1 MDNNTSAPP
10 SKVGRIMQALGEQ
23 AYYRSPILGQAME
36 VADVFRRPDHANDP
50 KESRLGNI
58 KRFVV
63 DSAVQRSPILN
74 KMAQMYDF
82 AKSLGSEE
90 PIPAPAAGGG
100 APAPTTS
107 PSTAPGVNPAGGVQ
121 EPISAVVEKLL
132 SSSDSKGVVDYFND
146 KENIYY
152 KSLEESRTN
161 LEKIT
166 GLLKSQFELMEKS
179 FKIQEET
186 NEREKT
192 IAGLASVGRG
202 ELLPNALSVPPDMA
216 QMDNTAGTEGEGEP
230 GWLEWLLKNGA
241 ELALGGGAALGTI
254 KSLWNKVRGTAGNKA
269 KDVVEKIK
277 PVAPKLPQ
285 AVTSVEKSL
294 AKPATTSFGSKV
306 AQASSKALPMLKK
319 GAGLALR
326 SIVSLPVQAA
336 MLAFD
341 PTEAGVDPQEL
352 TRSEIFKVLS
362 TSGQSGLPK
371 VREILSTEEGKM
383 ALTSKEYDLLSRDSE
398 EARAYA
404 ASIYNAK
411 GNAVKPSAAK
421 PGSQNMYYS
430 DTNATISRMMQDY
443 TRDGDGTVLSPD
455 QIRQK
460 MSNSLAAM
468 NNQNNLDIINK
479 TNVTAKTTQTPVTQ
493 PQPPMIVGG
502 PTNVNNG
509 GNVTNIYNNGRDSL
523 STPQLAFNL
532 ASAMN

>member
-132 SSSDSKGVVDYFND
+132 SSSDNKGVVDYFND

-161 LEKIT
+161 LEKIM

-192 IAGLASVGRG
+192 VAGLTSVGRG
-202 ELLPNALSVPPDMA
+202 ELLPNALAMPPDMA
-216 QMDNTAGTEGEGEP
+216 QMDNTAGTDGEAEKQ
-230 GWLEWLLKNGA
+230 GWLDWLKDNAA
-241 ELALGGGAALGTI
+241 ELVLGGGAGLVAV
-254 KSLWNKVRGTAGNKA
+254 KSLWGKA
-269 KDVVEKIK
+269 KGAVGSVARGVKGVAVGAAKGAAKVFKLPAVVNAVQSIGSKMPAVARLASKVPAIGGLTGLASK
-277 PVAPKLPQ
+277 ATNFLGPVAKILGPLSAATVGLDIYDFGKQAIDKSEALRNQYPELRGLNLGLAQEQYLTENPDMLKQ
-285 AVTSVEKSL
+285 AVDE
-294 AKPATTSFGSKV
+294 AKRNGSYARNMRNWEDGQRNTTTRGRPNITPVIPSPVTPIVPQPSNADEVQQYPKGLQGS
-306 AQASSKALPMLKK
+306 
-319 GAGLALR
+319 
-326 SIVSLPVQAA
+326 
-336 MLAFD
+336 
-341 PTEAGVDPQEL
+341 
-352 TRSEIFKVLS
+352 
-362 TSGQSGLPK
+362 
-371 VREILSTEEGKM
+371 
-383 ALTSKEYDLLSRDSE
+383 
-398 EARAYA
+398 
-404 ASIYNAK
+404 
-411 GNAVKPSAAK
+411 
-421 PGSQNMYYS
+421 
-430 DTNATISRMMQDY
+430 
-443 TRDGDGTVLSPD
+443 
-455 QIRQK
+455 
-460 MSNSLAAM
+460 AAM
-468 NNQNNLDIINK
+468 NNQNILDIINK
-479 TNVTAKTTQTPVTQ
+479 TNVTAKTTQTPATPQ
-493 PQPPMIVGG
+493 QPPMIVGG
-502 PTNVNNG
+502 PTNVNNNSG
-509 GNVTNIYNNGRDSL
+509 GNVTNIYNTGRDSL
-523 STPQLAFNL
+523 SMPQLAFNL
-532 ASAMN
+532 PSTVY